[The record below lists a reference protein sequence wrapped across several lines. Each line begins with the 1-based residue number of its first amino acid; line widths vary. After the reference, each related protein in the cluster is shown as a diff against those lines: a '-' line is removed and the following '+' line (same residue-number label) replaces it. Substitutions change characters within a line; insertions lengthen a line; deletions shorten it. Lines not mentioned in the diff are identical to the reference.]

1 MGWMKVL
8 VTGGAGYVGSHA
20 CKALAKAGHDLVVY
34 DNLSQGHAASVKWGP
49 LERGDIL
56 DAARLD
62 EVFTAHAPDAVMHF
76 AALSVV
82 GESVADPGKY
92 YRSNIAGTIELLDA
106 MRRAEVSN
114 IVFSSTAAV
123 YGVPTVSPIV
133 EDIAKTP
140 INPYGFTKLA
150 IENALADYGHAYGI
164 RWTALRYFNAAG
176 ADPEG
181 EIGELHDPE
190 THAIPLA
197 IKAALGGGGIFRL
210 FGEDYPTPDGTC
222 IRDYIHVSDLG
233 VAHEKAVS
241 YLAGGGESRAFNL
254 GTSGGTSVR
263 EIIHAVGTAVGQ
275 PVPVVSAPRRPGDPP
290 VLVAD
295 ATAANTILGWTP
307 RMSSISEIATTAA
320 AWHRRH
326 HNG

>member
-1 MGWMKVL
+1 MKVL

-20 CKALAKAGHDLVVY
+20 CKALASAGHEPIVY
-34 DNLSQGHAASVKWGP
+34 DNLSQGHEAAVRWGP
-49 LERGDIL
+49 LELGDIM
-56 DAARLD
+56 DGDRLD
-62 EVFTAHAPDAVMHF
+62 DVFSRHRPDAVMHF

-82 GESVADPGKY
+82 GESVAYPSRY

-106 MRRAEVSN
+106 MRRASVEN

-123 YGVPTVSPIV
+123 YGIPAVSPIV
-133 EDIAKTP
+133 EDIAKAP

-150 IENALADYGHAYGI
+150 IEHALADYGRAYGL
-164 RWTALRYFNAAG
+164 RWAALRYFNAAG
-176 ADPEG
+176 ADPDG

-197 IKAALGGGGIFRL
+197 IKAALGGGGVFRL

-222 IRDYIHVSDLG
+222 VRDYIHVSDLG
-233 VAHEKAVS
+233 VAHEKAIAYVV
-241 YLAGGGESRAFNL
+241 AGGESRAFNL

-263 EIIHAVGTAVGQ
+263 EIISAVGQ
-275 PVPVVSAPRRPGDPP
+275 AVGEPVPVIAAPRRAGDPP

-295 ATAANTILGWTP
+295 ASAANTILEWTP
-307 RMSSISEIATTAA
+307 TMSSIENIALTAT

-326 HNG
+326 HNA

>member
-1 MGWMKVL
+1 MKVL

-20 CKALAKAGHDLVVY
+20 CKALAKAGHQPIVF
-34 DNLSQGHAASVKWGP
+34 DNLSQGHAESVRWGP
-49 LERGDIL
+49 LEQGDIL
-56 DAARLD
+56 DPDRLD
-62 EVFTAHAPDAVMHF
+62 AVFALHRPDAVMHF

-82 GESVADPGKY
+82 GESVSDPSRY

-106 MRRAEVSN
+106 MRRASVEN

-123 YGVPTVSPIV
+123 YGVPSVSPIL
-133 EDIAKTP
+133 EDIAKSP

-150 IENALADYGHAYGI
+150 IENALADYGLAYGI
-164 RWTALRYFNAAG
+164 RWAALRYFNAAG
-176 ADPEG
+176 ADPDG

-197 IKAALGGGGIFRL
+197 IKAALGGGGIFKL

-233 VAHEKAVS
+233 VAHAKAIAYV
-241 YLAGGGESRAFNL
+241 AGGGQSRAFNL

-263 EIIHAVGTAVGQ
+263 EIIDAVGRAVGT
-275 PVPVVSAPRRPGDPP
+275 PVPVVAAPRRAGDPP

-295 ATAANTILGWTP
+295 ATAANTILEWTP
-307 RMSSISEIATTAA
+307 SMSAIENIAQTAT

-326 HNG
+326 HNA